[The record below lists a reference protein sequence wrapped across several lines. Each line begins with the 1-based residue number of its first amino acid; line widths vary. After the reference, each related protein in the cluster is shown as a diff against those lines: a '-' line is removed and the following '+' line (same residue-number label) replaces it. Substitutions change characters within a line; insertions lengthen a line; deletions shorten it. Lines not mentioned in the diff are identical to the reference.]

1 VANQNGMSYA
11 GGANMDTLVLDPY
24 VSERLLRERRD
35 RGIDV
40 FDEVWDGVYVMAPAP
55 NDEHQEIEMNLAQ
68 PLLEVVRNRNLGTV
82 RLRVNVASD
91 PTDWEHD
98 YRIPDIVVFLNGSRA
113 VCHDTFWSGPPD
125 FIIEIASPNDKTREK
140 LGFYAKVET
149 RELLL
154 IDRDPWRLE
163 LYRLKGKSLGLVA
176 SLAPGDAT
184 AVSSEVL
191 PMTFKLLPGNPRPT
205 IEVAATDL
213 ERTWTI

>member
-1 VANQNGMSYA
+1 
-11 GGANMDTLVLDPY
+11 MDTLVLDPY

-40 FDEVWDGVYVMAPAP
+40 FDEVWEGVYVMAPAP
-55 NDEHQEIEMNLAQ
+55 NDEHQEIETNLAR
-68 PLLEVVRNRNLGTV
+68 LFLEVVQDTKVGTV

-91 PTDWEHD
+91 PADWELD
-98 YRIPDIVVFLNGSRA
+98 YRIPDIVVFLKGSSA

-125 FIIEIASPNDKTREK
+125 FIVEIVSPYDKTREK
-140 LGFYAKVET
+140 LPFYAKLQS

-163 LYRLKGKSLGLVA
+163 LYRLKGKSLALVA
-176 SLAPGDAT
+176 STAPGDAT

-191 PMTFKLLPGNPRPT
+191 PMTFKLLPGDPRPT
-205 IEVAATDL
+205 IEVTATDL
-213 ERTWTI
+213 HRIWTI

>member
-1 VANQNGMSYA
+1 MH
-11 GGANMDTLVLDPY
+11 TLVLDPY

-40 FDEVWDGVYVMAPAP
+40 YDEVWEGVYVMAPAP
-55 NDEHQEIEMNLAQ
+55 NDEHQEIEMNFAQ

-91 PTDWEHD
+91 PADWEHD
-98 YRIPDIVVFLNGSRA
+98 YRIPDIVVFLEGSPA

-125 FIIEIASPNDKTREK
+125 FIVEISSPNDKTREK
-140 LGFYAKVET
+140 LAFYAKVGT

-163 LYRLKGKSLGLVA
+163 LYRLKGKSLALVA
-176 SLAPGDAT
+176 STAPGDAI

-191 PMTFKLLPGNPRPT
+191 PMTFKLLTGSPRPT
-205 IEVAATDL
+205 IEVIATDL
-213 ERTWTI
+213 ERTWII